1 MCAHCDQTVRERIE
15 HQARRL
21 ILQNMPRPYNCAENW
36 SALDSQLIGAERC
49 QTSRRRPDAMMVLED
64 RVIGFEI
71 DERSHRDRE
80 LSCEIAELDDHRWG
94 VGEDAKPAV
103 CIRLN
108 PDSRSADD
116 SSLEERCA
124 RVAEQLLYYS
134 QCSLE
139 RLLPLG
145 TVVVYVCYAG
155 NGRKHIVE
163 AEKYAHFRVHE
174 IDCHLSKN

>member
-1 MCAHCDQTVRERIE
+1 M
-15 HQARRL
+15 
-21 ILQNMPRPYNCAENW
+21 ILQNMPHPYNSEENW
-36 SALDSQLIGAERC
+36 SALDTRLIGGDAC
-49 QTSRRRPDAMMVLED
+49 NTARRRPDAMMVLED

-71 DERSHRDRE
+71 DERSHNDRE
-80 LSCEIAELDDHRWG
+80 LSCEIAKLDDHRWG
-94 VGEDAKPAV
+94 AGEDCKPAV

-108 PDSRSADD
+108 PDSRSDDD

-124 RVAEQLLYYS
+124 RVAEQLIYYS

-163 AEKYAHFRVHE
+163 AEKYVNFRVHE
-174 IDCHLSKN
+174 IDCQ